1 LLCTAASD
9 LAGFAAVRVVVLRGF
24 AAVRFVVLR
33 GFAAVRFV
41 VLRAVVVRVV
51 VVRFAAGLAA
61 VREEDDFFGCG
72 MGGTLVPIDRRGYRA
87 GVPTIKR

>member
-1 LLCTAASD
+1 LCTAASD
-9 LAGFAAVRVVVLRGF
+9 LA
-24 AAVRFVVLR
+24 

-41 VLRAVVVRVV
+41 VLRAVVVRFV

-72 MGGTLVPIDRRGYRA
+72 MAP
-87 GVPTIKR
+87 P